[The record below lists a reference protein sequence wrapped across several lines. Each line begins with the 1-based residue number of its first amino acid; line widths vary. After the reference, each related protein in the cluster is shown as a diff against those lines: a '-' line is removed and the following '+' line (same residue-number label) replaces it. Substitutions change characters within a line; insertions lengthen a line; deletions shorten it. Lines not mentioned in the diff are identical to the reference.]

1 ARSEIH
7 DPRVGL
13 DMLTQTLRAAAP
25 DGVDDPAIAVVIAED
40 ELGSFDLGQVAAAIG
55 GPLVTPDHLVVE
67 DSRLWR
73 VDGDERS
80 PVDVLYVRMDEEM
93 LLSSEG
99 ADGTVLR
106 RGLLG
111 AMAEG
116 GVAVV
121 NAPGN
126 GAADDKAI
134 YARVP
139 EIINFF
145 LGEKPLIG
153 QVDTYLCSDPEQRK
167 QVLDRLGEL
176 VVKPIDGYGGSGI
189 TVGPECTPREL
200 DERRDE
206 LRRHGERFVAQE
218 VQALSTLPTFDGHE
232 LQRRHVDMR
241 AFVMLRPGDSGEIL
255 ASAPP
260 VALTRVAPA
269 GTMVVNASS
278 GGGGKDT
285 WIHRA

>member
-1 ARSEIH
+1 M
-7 DPRVGL
+7 V
-13 DMLTQTLRAAAP
+13 
-25 DGVDDPAIAVVIAED
+25 AED
-40 ELGSFDLGQVAAAIG
+40 ELEAFDLIHAAEAVDAVV
-55 GPLVTPDHLVVE
+55 VTPDRLVC
-67 DSRLWR
+67 S
-73 VDGDERS
+73 DGKVYGDDDEGRH
-80 PVDVLYVRMDEEM
+80 PIDVLYVRMDEEM
-93 LLSSEG
+93 FLSSDG
-99 ADGTVLR
+99 ADGVRLR

-116 GVAVV
+116 AVAVV

-139 EIINFF
+139 QIIDFY

-153 QVDTYLCSDPEQRK
+153 QVETYLCSDPEQRRE
-167 QVLDRLGEL
+167 VLDRLGEL

-189 TVGPECTPREL
+189 TVGPECSPREL

-206 LRRHGERFVAQE
+206 LRRGGARFVAQE
-218 VQALSTLPTFDGHE
+218 VQSLSTLPTFDGHE

-241 AFVMLRPGDSGEIL
+241 AFVMLSRDAAGQIVAE
-255 ASAPP
+255 APP
-260 VALTRVAPA
+260 VAMTRVAPA